1 MNHVSASNNNR
12 ASLLLGSLV
21 AGLGT
26 AVAILIY
33 LQPEQLA
40 APMWVAMLA
49 CLCFVF
55 AGAAMSI
62 RPESNPLLHQCM
74 VLAILLAM
82 TAIPA
87 WIALGPGERQCTSN
101 VPFFNGSGSCRVVFG
116 VSTLLMLL
124 VLGVAGKQ
132 LWQLLRNK

>member
-1 MNHVSASNNNR
+1 MCLN
-12 ASLLLGSLV
+12 V
-21 AGLGT
+21 AGL
-26 AVAILIY
+26 I
-33 LQPEQLA
+33 
-40 APMWVAMLA
+40 
-49 CLCFVF
+49 
-55 AGAAMSI
+55 
-62 RPESNPLLHQCM
+62 
-74 VLAILLAM
+74 VLAILLDM

-87 WIALGPGERQCTSN
+87 WISLGSGERQCTSN